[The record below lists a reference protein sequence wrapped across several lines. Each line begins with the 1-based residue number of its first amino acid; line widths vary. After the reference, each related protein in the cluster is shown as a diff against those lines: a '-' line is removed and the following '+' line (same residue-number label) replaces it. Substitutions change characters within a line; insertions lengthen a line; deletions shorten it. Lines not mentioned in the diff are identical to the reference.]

1 MQSCAQYPKDTLLQH
16 FIFNIVYKPY
26 EKQLNQTYQIAY
38 IATIYRET
46 TSVLIIFFLLP
57 LP

>member
-38 IATIYRET
+38 IATIYR
-46 TSVLIIFFLLP
+46 VLIYN
-57 LP
+57 